1 MANGLAAGYSLVQGL
16 RCVVSIVRGSVLF
29 NKPLAWAIFSGD
41 QVHLYAK
48 SDRVF
53 CLLQYG
59 QKINIKMLASIAYVF
74 ITAFLVLMH
83 FIDILIAFTFY
94 ITIAKS

>member
-41 QVHLYAK
+41 QVHPYAK

-53 CLLQYG
+53 LSSAVWPKNNYQDAC
-59 QKINIKMLASIAYVF
+59 INILCFHHCFARVN
-74 ITAFLVLMH
+74 AF
-83 FIDILIAFTFY
+83 Y
-94 ITIAKS
+94 